1 MRRWRGL
8 KGLVHDAIDRTTELV
23 EEGHESVSRSV
34 VSVLSLAPPLAEPV
48 RTVDEVRR
56 FTTKGVLG
64 TIRAVNRAVEAITDA
79 GIDVAEHVAAA
90 RGADLSSE
98 RPVDAR
104 SDAAGSARWLGD
116 AALGLVNGAIGDHLH
131 ARSNGLDLGMKLRH
145 GDGYLDLDA
154 PSLDPVTPKLA
165 VLVHGLGT
173 TEWSW
178 WLESEAYH
186 GDASLSFGSLL
197 ARDLGYTPIYVRYNT
212 GRHVSENGR
221 LLAQE
226 LERLVKAYPRPL
238 EEVLLVG
245 HSMGGLVSRSA
256 CCYAEREGL
265 AWPAKVRR
273 VVCLG
278 SPHHGAPLE
287 KLGHAAAAILA
298 AIDTPGTRIPARLIE
313 GRSAG
318 IQDLRHGALVD
329 EDWHADPEALT
340 AVSLLEHA
348 TYHFLS
354 ATLTR
359 DPEHPLGQLIGDL
372 LVRTPSA
379 SGARVEARTF
389 PIETRCFGG
398 VLHHQIQNHPA
409 VYEVL
414 RRACAE

>member
-1 MRRWRGL
+1 
-8 KGLVHDAIDRTTELV
+8 
-23 EEGHESVSRSV
+23 
-34 VSVLSLAPPLAEPV
+34 
-48 RTVDEVRR
+48 
-56 FTTKGVLG
+56 
-64 TIRAVNRAVEAITDA
+64 
-79 GIDVAEHVAAA
+79 
-90 RGADLSSE
+90 
-98 RPVDAR
+98 
-104 SDAAGSARWLGD
+104 
-116 AALGLVNGAIGDHLH
+116 
-131 ARSNGLDLGMKLRH
+131 
-145 GDGYLDLDA
+145 
-154 PSLDPVTPKLA
+154 
-165 VLVHGLGT
+165 
-173 TEWSW
+173 
-178 WLESEAYH
+178 
-186 GDASLSFGSLL
+186 
-197 ARDLGYTPIYVRYNT
+197 
-212 GRHVSENGR
+212 
-221 LLAQE
+221 
-226 LERLVKAYPRPL
+226 
-238 EEVLLVG
+238 
-245 HSMGGLVSRSA
+245 
-256 CCYAEREGL
+256 L